1 MSSSPAPT
9 PPNQPERDPFLS
21 VHTALVL
28 LTAAVVGLV
37 MGGLVLV
44 GGGTAAEAA
53 LTGLTAGGAS
63 VPVLRRLIG

>member
-9 PPNQPERDPFLS
+9 PPNRPERGPFLT

-37 MGGLVLV
+37 MGGLIFV

-53 LTGLTAGGAS
+53 FTGLTAGGVS
-63 VPVLRRLIG
+63 VPVLRGLIG